1 MKYFPGNR
9 QLTQFLIQIES
20 MIQLTNSEK
29 SIMDHMLYWV
39 QEPHSDRVLIQKPDH
54 SFLAVY
60 CDINRI
66 MHMEH
71 EPCGYLDQVARGAIR
86 GVRIRDFVNP
96 EA

>member
-60 CDINRI
+60 CDINSI
-66 MHMEH
+66 MHMEY